1 MRYIII
7 TLYSIGFFLWII
19 RKIYYVHDDTEA
31 FFLLLWQ
38 LNFDVFVGTFFAFC
52 YFLLKNDFDIFHVL
66 LSPAFLCVLDDSY
79 FPFLWIEKKIII
91 NLSFFCMLQKLTLL
105 YELCKLFKLYELY
118 KLYELRK
125 LCEFCKR
132 YELCKLYQLCE
143 LYDNVGRVFELYEL
157 SYMSILWIA

>member
-7 TLYSIGFFLWII
+7 TLYSISFFLWII

-79 FPFLWIEKKIII
+79 FPFLWIQKKIII

-105 YELCKLFKLYELY
+105 LSYVSY
-118 KLYELRK
+118 
-125 LCEFCKR
+125 
-132 YELCKLYQLCE
+132 
-143 LYDNVGRVFELYEL
+143 L
-157 SYMSILWIA
+157 SYMNCISYTSYVNYVSSVKDMSCVNYISYVSYMIM

>member
-1 MRYIII
+1 MINKFNVLLLIVLRSRKNYKAAKQLFIMRYIII
-7 TLYSIGFFLWII
+7 TLYSISFFLWII

-91 NLSFFCMLQKLTLL
+91 NLSFFL
-105 YELCKLFKLYELY
+105 YASKINF
-118 KLYELRK
+118 
-125 LCEFCKR
+125 
-132 YELCKLYQLCE
+132 
-143 LYDNVGRVFELYEL
+143 VV
-157 SYMSILWIA
+157 

>member
-7 TLYSIGFFLWII
+7 TLYSISFFLWII

-105 YELCKLFKLYELY
+105 LSYVSY
-118 KLYELRK
+118 
-125 LCEFCKR
+125 
-132 YELCKLYQLCE
+132 
-143 LYDNVGRVFELYEL
+143 L
-157 SYMSILWIA
+157 SYMNCISYTSYVNYVSSVKDMSCVNYISYVSYMIM